1 MPTSTATG
9 TEINVHKSTCSPVP
23 TIAWKTPPPLLSK
36 LVPPASLVHQAAW
49 KTTFAPLLM
58 TVHNSQTSGTSA
70 TQNASVT
77 MAVATLFLNLRE
89 PRALAKVRLG
99 SGAVVSVLIQSPSS
113 G

>member
-9 TEINVHKSTCSPVP
+9 TEIKVHRSTCSPVP
-23 TIAWKTPPPLLSK
+23 TSAWKTPPPGLSK
-36 LVPPASLVHQAAW
+36 LVPPSSLVHHVAW

-58 TVHNSQTSGTSA
+58 TVHNSHTSGISA

-77 MAVATLFLNLRE
+77 IAVARLFLTLRE
-89 PRALAKVRLG
+89 PQALAKVRLG
-99 SGAVVSVLIQSPSS
+99 SGAVVSVLIRSPSS